1 MCLGDASTKKIL
13 RIAVLR
19 ALSIQDEYIVWAEN
33 FPWAEKRP
41 MDVLGA
47 GGGAGGK
54 GEGQLFLTCVHLP
67 FSPSVHKR

>member
-1 MCLGDASTKKIL
+1 MCLGDASKKEIL

-33 FPWAEKRP
+33 FPWAEKGP

-47 GGGAGGK
+47 GGGR
-54 GEGQLFLTCVHLP
+54 GEGGRAVVFNLCP
-67 FSPSVHKR
+67 PSFFAQRS

>member
-1 MCLGDASTKKIL
+1 MCLGDASKKEIL

-33 FPWAEKRP
+33 FPWAEKWP
-41 MDVLGA
+41 MDVL
-47 GGGAGGK
+47 GAGGK